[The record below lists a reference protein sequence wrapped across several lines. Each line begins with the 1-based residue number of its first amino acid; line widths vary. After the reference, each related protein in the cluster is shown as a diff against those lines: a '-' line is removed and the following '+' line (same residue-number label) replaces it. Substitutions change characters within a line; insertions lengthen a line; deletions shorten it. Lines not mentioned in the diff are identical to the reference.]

1 MKEHEETRC
10 SEHDVC
16 ETAVKITLDGVP
28 MEVEHGTTILA
39 AATSAGVTIPTLCHY
54 GGLEPAGACRICVVE
69 LRTDRGSRLV
79 PACHYVI
86 EAPAA
91 ISTNSERVVSSRK
104 MTIELLLARCPE
116 APALQDMAVE
126 YGVATDRIAS
136 DDDDCIL
143 CGLCVRTCREL
154 METEALSMIGRGSNR
169 RVAPPYDTKSLVC
182 MSCGACAFVCPTN
195 RIKISEIYAGQVSDN
210 LSTYDERLVPVG
222 NIRLNY
228 SQQIPKVPVIDRDNC
243 VHFVT
248 GACGACEKI
257 CNVGAIDYEQEDRN
271 ETLNVGAVIVTPG
284 YDSYDASQKGAL
296 GYGRYE
302 NVLTNLQFER
312 LLSASG
318 PCEGEI
324 RRPSDD
330 AHPRKIAFLQCV
342 GSRDTNDEGK
352 PYCSSICCMASIK
365 EAVIAREHDSSVEP
379 TIFYIDMRTQGKEF
393 ERYFEDARNKHGITF
408 KRSSVAKL
416 YEKAATKNLVVRHV
430 DEETGEIA
438 EEEFDLVVL
447 AAGLVAHESNAG
459 LAESLNITLNEHGFC
474 EGHPYQVPATGGGSG
489 DGSGDGNGGGNGDG
503 QAAEQAAGI
512 FTGGAFTEP
521 RYIPEAVVEGSCAAS
536 GAARLLAEARGTLSR
551 KKKYPKQLDVAKQVP
566 RIGVFICRCGINI
579 AGTVNVP
586 DVVAYS
592 ATLPNVVHSSEFVY
606 SCSQDSLEVIK
617 ETVAEHKLNRV
628 VVASCT
634 PRTHEYLFADTIRE
648 AGLNRYYFELAS
660 IREHCS
666 WVHMQQPEEATRKAK
681 ELVEM
686 MVGKVRG
693 ARAVSLEYSPV
704 VHRALVI
711 GGGVSGMNAALSL
724 AEQGYECELVEK
736 ETRLGGNYLR
746 HSRPVMNLYTDSYLA
761 DLEAAVRGN
770 PNVTLHIDSEVILF
784 SGVVGNFYAEIR
796 NNETGE
802 EHEISFGA
810 AVVATGAVEREP
822 VEYGYGTDER
832 IVTQLEFEKML
843 GGAAGPGV
851 APKGVVMIQCV
862 GSREEPNLYCS
873 RICCTQAIE
882 NALEFKRRNPD
893 APVHVLYRDI
903 RTYGLREELYREARE
918 AGVLFLRY
926 EVDRKPI
933 VESGPDGVS
942 VKVFDRISE
951 REIELGPD
959 LLVLSAGL
967 APRPDNE
974 ELSKTLRVPLTR
986 DGFFLEAHAKIRPV
1000 DFTSEGLFLAG
1011 LAHSPRFTNE
1021 CVTQSL
1027 AASSRA
1033 ATILSREKIESKAE
1047 IVEVNLAR
1055 CSGCALCVSM
1065 CPYEARKLDE
1075 ETGKATVSDILCQ
1088 GCGACAGICPNKATV
1103 QHLYRQTQIMH
1114 MLEPVGVPAG
1124 SEVESS

>member
-1 MKEHEETRC
+1 
-10 SEHDVC
+10 VN
-16 ETAVKITLDGVP
+16 AVRITLDGVP
-28 MEVEHGTTILA
+28 MEVELGTTILA

-69 LRTDRGSRLV
+69 LKTERGSRLV
-79 PACHYVI
+79 PACHYAI
-86 EAPAA
+86 EAPAD
-91 ISTNSERVVSSRK
+91 ISTSSERVVSSRK

-116 APALQDMAVE
+116 VPALQELAAE
-126 YGVATDRIAS
+126 YGVETTRLPS

-143 CGLCVRTCREL
+143 CGLCVRTCRDL
-154 METEALSMIGRGSNR
+154 MDTEALSMVGRGHGR
-169 RVAPPYDTKSLVC
+169 RVAPPYDKKSLVC

-195 RIKISEIYAGQVSDN
+195 KIKIADLYAGRTSEN

-228 SQQIPKVPVIDRDNC
+228 SQQIPKVPVIDRENC

-257 CNVGAIDYEQEDRN
+257 CNVGAIDYDQEDRE

-312 LLSASG
+312 ILSASG

-324 RRPSDD
+324 RRPSDG
-330 AHPRKIAFLQCV
+330 AHPRKVAFLQCV
-342 GSRDTNDEGK
+342 GSRDTNEEGK

-365 EAVIAREHDSSVEP
+365 EAVIAREHDSNVEP

-393 ERYFEDARNKHGITF
+393 ERYFEGARNDHGIVF

-416 YEKAATKNLVVRHV
+416 YEKPATKNLVVRHV

-474 EGHPYQVPATGGGSG
+474 EGHTYQVPGSG
-489 DGSGDGNGGGNGDG
+489 GGNGGGNGDG
-503 QAAEQAAGI
+503 TAGQGAGATAGSAAGI

-536 GAARLLAEARGTLSR
+536 GAARLLAEARGTLAR
-551 KKKYPKQLDVAKQVP
+551 KKKYPKQLDVAKAVP

-592 ATLPNVVHSSEFVY
+592 ATLGNVVHASEFVY

-666 WVHMQQPEEATRKAK
+666 WVHMQEPELATQKAK

-686 MVGKVRG
+686 MVSKVRG
-693 ARAVSLEYSPV
+693 ARPVSLEYSPV
-704 VHRALVI
+704 VHRGLVI

-724 AEQGYECELVEK
+724 AEQGYEVDLVEK
-736 ETRLGGNYLR
+736 EGKLGGNYLKHR
-746 HSRPVMNLYTDSYLA
+746 RPVWNLYSPTYLE
-761 DLEAAVRGN
+761 DLEAAVRAN
-770 PNVTLHIDSEVILF
+770 SNVTLHLNSEVILF
-784 SGVVGNFYAEIR
+784 SGVVGNFYAEVCNR
-796 NNETGE
+796 ETGE
-802 EHEISFGA
+802 EHEISCGA

-832 IVTQLEFEKML
+832 IMTQLEFESLL
-843 GGAAGPGV
+843 GGEDEPAPDIKSV
-851 APKGVVMIQCV
+851 AMIQCV

-873 RICCTQAIE
+873 RICCTQAIQ
-882 NALEFKRRNPD
+882 NAMELKRRNPD
-893 APVHVLYRDI
+893 ATVHIIYRDI
-903 RTYGLREELYREARE
+903 RTYGVREELYREARE

-926 EVDRKPI
+926 DVDRKPE
-933 VESGPDGVS
+933 VTTGPDGLKL
-942 VKVFDRISE
+942 KVYDRISR
-951 REIELGPD
+951 REVELGPD
-959 LLVLSAGL
+959 AVVLSTGL
-967 APRPDNE
+967 APRPDSE
-974 ELSKTLRVPLTR
+974 ELSKVLRVPLTR

-1027 AASSRA
+1027 GASARA
-1033 ATILSREKIESKAE
+1033 ATILSKDKVESKAE

-1055 CSGCALCVSM
+1055 CSGCALCVGM
-1065 CPYEARKLDE
+1065 CPYEARQLDPE
-1075 ETGKATVSDILCQ
+1075 SGKATVNDILCQ

-1114 MLEPVGVPAG
+1114 MLEPVGAQAG
-1124 SEVESS
+1124 TEAEASE